1 MRTMTTCTAAAM
13 LLLAVSVS
21 ACSPEESEDG
31 DGSIVFWTPYTTPE
45 RIAAQQPVI
54 DAFFGATGIEVEM
67 VPLEPDQAGQTL
79 VTAAASGNV
88 PDVIAHNPSS
98 TAAWAAQGLL
108 DTQVPQEIV
117 DELGPDTF
125 SRAALDMVTV
135 DDTLQAVP
143 SDGWG
148 HTIAYRT
155 DLFADAGL
163 EPPSSVADL
172 AAAAEALD
180 ADGLAGIAIGT
191 TPGDVYTQEGIESML
206 LPFGCRLATEGTV
219 SIDAPECVE
228 GLAHYQRLAAAAGPA
243 QVDVEAARAAYLSG
257 SAAMVLFSSHIVDE
271 VAGLDVDNP
280 VTCPEC
286 AENPRFLAENT
297 AYLTTFTGT
306 GTEAPV
312 EYGQTTNYGIPV
324 GANTADAKLF
334 VKYMLTEGYVE
345 NLASA
350 TEGRI
355 PVRPGPEAGSSEYL
369 DAWAQLPFGN
379 DDTQELSIEQV
390 YGPALVERLAAGAE
404 EFTRWGWGTPDAEL
418 AGIVFSQR
426 ILATEAEA
434 LFDGAPPEEVAAAMA
449 AAVEAAQQDLGG

>member
-1 MRTMTTCTAAAM
+1 MRTLTTCVAAAM
-13 LLLAVSVS
+13 LLLTVS

-54 DAFFGATGIEVEM
+54 DAFTEATGIEVEM

-79 VTAAASGNV
+79 VTSAASGDV

-108 DTQVPQEIV
+108 DDQAPQEVV
-117 DELGPDTF
+117 DELGADTF
-125 SRAALDMVTV
+125 SGAALDMVTIGGS
-135 DDTLQAVP
+135 LHAVP

-155 DLFADAGL
+155 DLFEAAGL
-163 EPPSSVADL
+163 EPPESVADI

-180 ADGLAGIAIGT
+180 SDGLAGIAIGT

-206 LPFGCRLATEGTV
+206 LPFGCRLADDGRV
-219 SIDAPECVE
+219 AIDSPECVD

-243 QVDVEAARAAYLSG
+243 QMDVEAARAAYLSG

-280 VTCPEC
+280 VTCAEC

-306 GTEAPV
+306 GGEAPV
-312 EYGQTTNYGIPV
+312 EYGQTTNYGIPA
-324 GANTADAKLF
+324 GANTADAKEF
-334 VKYMLTEGYVE
+334 VKYMLTDGYVE

-355 PVRPGPEAGSSEYL
+355 PVRPGPEAGSTEYL
-369 DAWAQLPFGN
+369 DAWSALPFGN
-379 DDTQELSIEQV
+379 DQAQEVSIASV
-390 YGPALVERLAAGAE
+390 YGPALVDRLAAGAE

-418 AGIVFSQR
+418 AGIVFSQT

-434 LFDGAPPEEVAAAMA
+434 LFDGAPPAEVAAAMA
-449 AAVEAAQQDLGG
+449 ASVEAAQQDLGG

>member
-1 MRTMTTCTAAAM
+1 MRTMTTCVAASM
-13 LLLAVSVS
+13 LLLAVS
-21 ACSPEESEDG
+21 ACSPEESEEG

-45 RIAAQQPVI
+45 RIALQQPVI
-54 DAFFGATGIEVEM
+54 DAFTEATGIEVEM

-79 VTAAASGNV
+79 VTAAASGEV

-98 TAAWAAQGLL
+98 TAAWASQGLL
-108 DTQVPQEIV
+108 DDEAPQEVV
-117 DELGPDTF
+117 DALGEDTF
-125 SRAALDMVTV
+125 SRGALDMVTV
-135 DDTLQAVP
+135 DGSLHAVP

-163 EPPSSVADL
+163 EAPESVADI

-180 ADGLAGIAIGT
+180 SDGLAGIAIGT

-206 LPFGCRLATEGTV
+206 LPFGCELATDGEVT
-219 SIDAPECVE
+219 IDAPECVD
-228 GLAHYQRLAAAAGPA
+228 GLAHYQRLVAAAGPA

-280 VTCPEC
+280 VTCTEC
-286 AENPRFLAENT
+286 ADDPRFLAENT

-306 GTEAPV
+306 GGESPV
-312 EYGQTTNYGIPV
+312 EYGQTTNYGIPA
-324 GANTADAKLF
+324 GANTEDAKAF
-334 VKYMLTEGYVE
+334 IEFMLSDGYVD

-355 PVRPGPEAGSSEYL
+355 PVRPGPEAGSTEYL
-369 DAWAQLPFGN
+369 DAWAELRFGN
-379 DDTQELSIEQV
+379 DEAQDVSIGEV
-390 YGPALVERLAAGAE
+390 YGPELVDRLAAGAE
-404 EFTRWGWGTPDAEL
+404 EFTRWGWGSGDAEL
-418 AGIVFSQR
+418 AGIVFSQTL
-426 ILATEAEA
+426 LATEAEA
-434 LFDGAPPEEVAAAMA
+434 LFDGADPSEVAASMA
-449 AAVEAAQQDLGG
+449 AVVEAAQQDLG

>member
-1 MRTMTTCTAAAM
+1 MTTCVAAAT
-13 LLLAVSVS
+13 LLLAVS
-21 ACSPEESEDG
+21 ACSPEESTEG

-54 DAFFGATGIEVEM
+54 DAFTEATGVEVEM

-79 VTAAASGNV
+79 VTAAASGDV

-108 DTQVPQEIV
+108 DDQAPQAIV
-117 DELGPDTF
+117 DELGADTF
-125 SRAALDMVTV
+125 SQAALDMVTI
-135 DDTLQAVP
+135 DDRLHAVP

-163 EPPSSVADL
+163 EPPASVADL
-172 AAAAEALD
+172 AAAAELLD
-180 ADGLAGIAIGT
+180 ADGMAGIAIGT
-191 TPGDVYTQEGIESML
+191 TPGDVYTQEGLESML
-206 LPFGCRLATEGTV
+206 LPFGCRLATDGKV
-219 SIDAPECVE
+219 RIDSPECVE

-280 VTCPEC
+280 VTCTEC
-286 AENPRFLAENT
+286 GDNPRFLAENT

-306 GTEAPV
+306 GAEAPV
-312 EYGQTTNYGIPV
+312 EYGQTTNYGIPA
-324 GANTADAKLF
+324 GANTADATEF
-334 VKYMLTEGYVE
+334 VKYMLTDGYVE

-355 PVRPGPEAGSSEYL
+355 PVRPGPEAGSTEYL
-369 DAWAQLPFGN
+369 DAWSQLPFGN
-379 DDTQELSIEQV
+379 DQAQEVSIEQV

-418 AGIVFSQR
+418 AGIVFSQT

-434 LFDGAPPEEVAAAMA
+434 LFDGAPPAEVAAAMA
-449 AAVEAAQQDLGG
+449 ASVEAAQQDLGG